1 MTDKLNF
8 SLAESK
14 PPSEGRSYRLI
25 IIINLFILV
34 VACAIFAFILL
45 RSSEVLPPP
54 ENGPSLSGEAQ
65 KQLALK
71 LERQGLDSVAASAW
85 KQYLLQVKPEKK
97 NAARIWFRI
106 GKLYQDSNQYD
117 KALAAYYRSE
127 RFAHIAALSTDIG
140 RRVQE
145 CLTSMGKFAALREEL
160 AGRVGLKGA
169 GTGGKSAGENT
180 VVAEIGS
187 QKITIADLD
196 HLIDQSIDRQLYRST
211 PYLPK
216 DAFNREKQKL
226 FEAFST
232 TPRRLNFLRQYLA
245 ETVLYREALAS
256 KLLNDPDIRSEIKA
270 DQRALLAERELE
282 KTYAKD
288 IHITNGD
295 LETYYQANKKD
306 YRQPEQTKISLIVA
320 KNAAAAQKVRAA
332 VKQGKSFAQLARSY
346 SIDPTSAKNGGRI
359 DQWIRKGQPI
369 DIPEISGNPKA
380 AKLIFTAEAG
390 TVLPENIQ
398 GKNGIDIIRVDKR
411 QPGQVQP
418 FNAVKNKVKADL
430 LARKEQEVRTQLL
443 QQLKNKYNVVIHTSA
458 FPPDQQKSAG
468 GNASNQNPRSQAKQH

>member
-8 SLAESK
+8 SLPESQS
-14 PPSEGRSYRLI
+14 PSEGRYYRLI
-25 IIINLFILV
+25 IIINLFIMV

-45 RSSEVLPPP
+45 RSSAVLPPP
-54 ENGPSLSGEAQ
+54 NNGPALSGKAQ

-127 RFAHIAALSTDIG
+127 RFAHIAALSPDIG

-169 GTGGKSAGENT
+169 GAGEKSAGENT

-187 QKITIADLD
+187 QKITLSDLD
-196 HLIDQSIDRQLYRST
+196 HLIDQSIERRLYRDT
-211 PYLPK
+211 PYLPES
-216 DAFNREKQKL
+216 DFNREKEKL
-226 FEAFST
+226 FEKFST
-232 TPRRLNFLRQYLA
+232 TPHRMDFLRQYLA
-245 ETVLYREALAS
+245 ETLLYREALAS
-256 KLLNDPDIRSEIKA
+256 KLLNDPGVRAEIKA
-270 DQRALLAERELE
+270 DQRALLAEREIE

-295 LETYYQANKKD
+295 LKTFYQANNED
-306 YRQPEQTKISLIVA
+306 YRQPERAKISLIVA

-332 VKQGKSFAQLARSY
+332 VKQGKGFAKLARSY
-346 SIDPTSAKNGGRI
+346 SADRKTAKNGGRI

-380 AKLIFTAEAG
+380 AKQIFTTKAG
-390 TVLPENIQ
+390 TVLSENIK
-398 GKNGIDIIRVDKR
+398 GKNGICIIRVDKR
-411 QPGQVQP
+411 QPGQVQS
-418 FNAVKNKVKADL
+418 FDAVKNEVKENL

-443 QQLKNKYNVVIHTSA
+443 QRLKNKYNVVIHTSV
-458 FPPDQQKSAG
+458 FTKDQGKNAG
-468 GNASNQNPRSQAKQH
+468 SRTKQN